1 MAVLGVIYFR
11 PSLRIQLTLIRILL
25 FSAFAGTLIQQK
37 SKKMGNQLVDKVV
50 IVTGAS
56 KGIGAGIAKQMA
68 AAGAKVTVNYSS
80 DKGGAD
86 KVVSEIT
93 QGGGTAIAVQGDMS
107 RQADVSGLFK
117 QTADAFGT
125 LDVLVNNAGIYEFN
139 LLDYFSEESYRKMFD
154 VNVLGVILATR
165 EAVKSFGGKGGSIIN
180 ISSFASTRPEPYSM
194 AYGASKGAVDAI
206 TISLSQELGP
216 KNIRVNAIQPG
227 GVLTEGVAKLGATF
241 ESDAI
246 QQTIKRSALG
256 RMATPDDI
264 GKAAVFLASDESSVI
279 TGQFLEVSGGFK

>member
-1 MAVLGVIYFR
+1 
-11 PSLRIQLTLIRILL
+11 
-25 FSAFAGTLIQQK
+25 
-37 SKKMGNQLVDKVV
+37 MGNQLVNKVI

-68 AAGAKVTVNYSS
+68 AAGAKVAVNYVT

-86 KVVSEIT
+86 AVVSEIT
-93 QGGGTAIAVQGDMS
+93 QCGGTAIALQGDMS
-107 RQADVSGLFK
+107 RQADVQELFK

-125 LDVLVNNAGIYEFN
+125 LDVLVNNAGIYEFY
-139 LLDYFSEESYRKMFD
+139 LLDNFTEASYRRIFD
-154 VNVLGVILATR
+154 INVLGLILASQ
-165 EAVKSFGGKGGSIIN
+165 EAVKAFGDGGSIIN

-194 AYGASKGAVDAI
+194 VYGASKGAVDAI
-206 TISLSQELGP
+206 TISLAQELGP
-216 KNIRVNAIQPG
+216 KKIRVNAIHPG

-241 ESDAI
+241 ESDSI
-246 QQTIKRSALG
+246 QQMINRSALG

-264 GKAAVFLASDESSVI
+264 GKAAVFLASDESCVV